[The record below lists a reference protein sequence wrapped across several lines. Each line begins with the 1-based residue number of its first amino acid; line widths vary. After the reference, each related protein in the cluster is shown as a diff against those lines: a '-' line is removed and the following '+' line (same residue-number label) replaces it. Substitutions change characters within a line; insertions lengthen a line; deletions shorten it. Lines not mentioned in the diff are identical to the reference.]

1 MNKEKL
7 RKELELTPEE
17 IEGIVNEVWRMSS
30 FCDGD
35 ENYEVAQA
43 QLNKVLNNPDL
54 YVIDDD
60 QNCKIQRLGS
70 DEITETNF
78 PALYDNIRRVTP
90 LSEMKKGE

>member
-7 RKELELTPEE
+7 TEELELTNKENPY
-17 IEGIVNEVWRMSS
+17 NPRSS
-30 FCDGD
+30 TMEKFL
-35 ENYEVAQA
+35 YEVFRAGAQA
-43 QLNKVLNNPDL
+43 QLDKVQKSTDL

-90 LSEMKKGE
+90 LSEMKEVE